1 MKQFLIIIPVYNGAK
16 YIDQTVKELE
26 VFFRT
31 HGKVFDILWINDGST
46 DATKR
51 HIERNIEKSLLP
63 MRMLSYTK
71 NKGKGAAI
79 ACGLTAVGRK
89 NYEGIGFTDVELPY
103 GIDAVNKA
111 CVYLHDN
118 SHVDMVVGSRAV
130 EEVSVPQYHWY
141 RKYTQYLFRLCTPRT
156 VRDISD
162 TQCGMKVFRTTVMQ
176 DIFSRLQTHRWIFD
190 IEMFV
195 IARILGLG
203 VHEMPVQIKPEC
215 IEKSGGVSLLHDGFS
230 VAKDIARVYYC
241 MIRKRYE

>member
-1 MKQFLIIIPVYNGAK
+1 MKQFLLIIPVYNGAQ

-31 HGKVFDILWINDGST
+31 HNKIFDILWINDGST

-51 HIERNIEKSLLP
+51 YIERNIEKSLLP
-63 MRMLSYTK
+63 MRMLSYAK

-79 ACGLTAVGRK
+79 AYGLAHIRCN

-111 CVYLHDN
+111 CMYLHDH
-118 SHVDMVVGSRAV
+118 SHVGMVVGSRAV
-130 EEVSVPQYHWY
+130 KEVSVPQYHWY
-141 RKYTQYLFRLCTPRT
+141 RKYTQCLFRLCIPRT

-195 IARILGLG
+195 IARILGIG

-215 IEKSGGVSLLHDGFS
+215 IEKSGGVSLVRDGFS
-230 VAKDIARVYYC
+230 VAKDIVRVYYC